1 MRLTMNRRPP
11 LTFSF
16 ILSPLHT
23 ANASLTPGAAFSQR
37 LPQNTRESINP
48 RRRLGGADGG

>member
-23 ANASLTPGAAFSQR
+23 ANASLTREQHLANDYLR
-37 LPQNTRESINP
+37 TREKASI
-48 RRRLGGADGG
+48 REEG

>member
-1 MRLTMNRRPP
+1 MNRRPL

-23 ANASLTPGAAFSQR
+23 ANASLAPGAAFSQR

-48 RRRLGGADGG
+48 RRRLDGADGG